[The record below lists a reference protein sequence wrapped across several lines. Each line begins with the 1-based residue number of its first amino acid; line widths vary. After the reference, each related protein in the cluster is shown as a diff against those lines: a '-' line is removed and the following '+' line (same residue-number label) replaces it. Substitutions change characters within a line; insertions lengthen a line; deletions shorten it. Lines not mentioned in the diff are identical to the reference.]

1 LRVVIDNT
9 TSHHILASMAGV
21 SERSQPAT
29 NPQYQDT
36 GSPYFNGEPDS
47 LASMDWSIRTF
58 PEVRLRMKKNE
69 AEAEIRSL
77 MTRWKRSE
85 HPDTPVS
92 QLHSGD
98 FITWLEKNSPGHLR
112 FRSPITGVRYDI
124 DMWFDDEFKIPGR

>member
-1 LRVVIDNT
+1 
-9 TSHHILASMAGV
+9 MAGV

-29 NPQYQDT
+29 NRQYQDT

-58 PEVRLRMKKNE
+58 PAVRLRMKKNE

-85 HPDTPVS
+85 HPDTPVNGPDACR
-92 QLHSGD
+92 QLYQPFRWRHRRK
-98 FITWLEKNSPGHLR
+98 LESR
-112 FRSPITGVRYDI
+112 
-124 DMWFDDEFKIPGR
+124 